1 MFTHAQL
8 RSCSMGDSTAIA
20 KDGWTDLRCR
30 DDVCLSP
37 VFLSL
42 TDMGSISK
50 LCVRIARV
58 ELRSVQGGI
67 LVEEL
72 MKVG

>member
-1 MFTHAQL
+1 
-8 RSCSMGDSTAIA
+8 MGDSTATA

-30 DDVCLSP
+30 DDGCLSLS
-37 VFLSL
+37 FSLSL
-42 TDMGSISK
+42 TDMGSILE
-50 LCVRIARV
+50 LCLRMARV

-67 LVEEL
+67 LVEES